1 VREGRKWKE
10 NKDTW
15 VVYTYIHISEPRWE
29 KGKGQKKKHET
40 SKQSKRDRNALKEQ
54 RAHSEMIIRLQ
65 PHSAPPH
72 RPANRTNSII
82 KRRG

>member
-1 VREGRKWKE
+1 MGGI
-10 NKDTW
+10 
-15 VVYTYIHISEPRWE
+15 YIHTYKRTKVGE
-29 KGKGQKKKHET
+29 GKGTKKHET

-72 RPANRTNSII
+72 RSANRTNSII